1 MSTLRVVNMIAR
13 RAPPNGVTTPRLD
26 RLVVGAVVGGAS
38 ARTDASRI
46 VRCVTASV
54 RCRAPKRW
62 REERLRMLAR

>member
-1 MSTLRVVNMIAR
+1 MVNMIAK

-26 RLVVGAVVGGAS
+26 RLIVGTVVGGAS
-38 ARTDASRI
+38 ARTDAFRI
-46 VRCVTASV
+46 AFRVTLSV